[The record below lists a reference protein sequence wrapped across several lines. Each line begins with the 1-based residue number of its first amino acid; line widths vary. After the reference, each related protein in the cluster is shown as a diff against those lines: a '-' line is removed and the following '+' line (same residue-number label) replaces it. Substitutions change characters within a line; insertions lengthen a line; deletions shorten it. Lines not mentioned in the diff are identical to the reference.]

1 MLIKVV
7 CFAVHQCDVSAWNSR
22 DWSRKAIINSQFQSS
37 HVEIVEVAIQGSVA
51 IGGFQVSVMIWSESL
66 AEKISNVAENDEN
79 EVADVGSQEVVVGWF
94 IDNGLLELR
103 SHVLAH
109 ISMVLAS

>member
-1 MLIKVV
+1 
-7 CFAVHQCDVSAWNSR
+7 
-22 DWSRKAIINSQFQSS
+22 
-37 HVEIVEVAIQGSVA
+37 
-51 IGGFQVSVMIWSESL
+51 MIWSESL

-79 EVADVGSQEVVVGWF
+79 EVADIGSQEVVVGWF
-94 IDNGLLELR
+94 IYNGLLELR